1 MPVYR
6 EGEMRIAAGILMI
19 VGGFGSAVLWITFL
33 QPLDLAGFI
42 FLQIFF
48 TLFGILSL
56 YGGIYTLRRVRWG
69 WSLVGAICSINNPIF
84 GIPAIILLL
93 KSKREF
99 QSVQPG

>member
-1 MPVYR
+1 
-6 EGEMRIAAGILMI
+6 MRIAAGILMI
-19 VGGFGSAVLWITFL
+19 VGGFGGAVLWIAFL

-48 TLFGILSL
+48 TLLGMLSL

-69 WSLVGAICSINNPIF
+69 WSLAGAICSVNNPIL
-84 GIPAIILLL
+84 GIPALLLLL

-99 QSVQPG
+99 QSTQPV